1 MALFNVTRDVF
12 SWTCLISVLFP
23 VARCDF
29 VCSRCGGPD
38 TPIPTSVNIFDRS
51 NGFYLWVN
59 PQGKLSSG
67 AVDINEGSSVFEI
80 HLYNPEDPSSFWIK
94 TAVTS
99 EPETI
104 VAANFSADPSLVV
117 VGFGNPSQ
125 WSVAAYYLVLFLI
138 CTFVYVGERRYFW
151 CDSTVPI

>member
-51 NGFYLWVN
+51 YGFYLWVN

-117 VGFGNPSQ
+117 VRFGNPSQ
-125 WSVAAYYLVLFLI
+125 WSVAA
-138 CTFVYVGERRYFW
+138 
-151 CDSTVPI
+151 